1 MKAEELRAKSIEEL
15 QTFVGETSKALF
27 AQRMKNQAG
36 KLDDTNSMS
45 SLRHDIARAKTIIA
59 EKQKGTK

>member
-1 MKAEELRAKSIEEL
+1 MKAEELRAKSIEEP
-15 QTFVGETSKALF
+15 LF

-36 KLDDTNSMS
+36 KLDDTNSIS